1 MRQLST
7 LMNFGTPSPS
17 KPPKKKKQKTKSQV
31 KMAAAQGQGQGQ
43 GQAQCQGTTPIS
55 NPSCSP
61 MQHIIQV
68 GNETYHQMQ
77 PMQHIQPMQAMQC
90 STSFQNHPNSTYSNT
105 PNTSHIPP
113 PWAQDISLQIQ
124 SVHKKLEKLDS
135 IETSLS
141 RMQGELNSLS
151 TRVLEVEKSQQFIS
165 NSYDESTKT
174 NAIALNELDNLKTS
188 LEDSIRANNQLS
200 EEILDLQCRSMRD
213 NLLFYGVAEAQRGE
227 MEDCEKIVLDICRSS
242 LNITDDVLIERAH
255 RIGRPNDN
263 RPRPIVAKFS
273 RFPQREV
280 VRKSAF
286 KLKGANISIGEQ
298 FPKIIQERRKKLL
311 PVMKE
316 ASDRQRKAVLIKD
329 KLFID
334 GKPYHPPATEADHLD
349 APVPA
354 QGAEGHSSPGGR
366 WERRDTRG
374 GGRGRRT
381 R

>member
-1 MRQLST
+1 
-7 LMNFGTPSPS
+7 MNFGTPSPS

-43 GQAQCQGTTPIS
+43 GQSQCQ
-55 NPSCSP
+55 
-61 MQHIIQV
+61 
-68 GNETYHQMQ
+68 
-77 PMQHIQPMQAMQC
+77 
-90 STSFQNHPNSTYSNT
+90 
-105 PNTSHIPP
+105 
-113 PWAQDISLQIQ
+113 
-124 SVHKKLEKLDS
+124 
-135 IETSLS
+135 
-141 RMQGELNSLS
+141 
-151 TRVLEVEKSQQFIS
+151 
-165 NSYDESTKT
+165 
-174 NAIALNELDNLKTS
+174 
-188 LEDSIRANNQLS
+188 
-200 EEILDLQCRSMRD
+200 
-213 NLLFYGVAEAQRGE
+213 
-227 MEDCEKIVLDICRSS
+227 
-242 LNITDDVLIERAH
+242 DDVLIERAH

-316 ASDRQRKAVLIKD
+316 AKDRQQKAVLIKD